1 MIVSH
6 VCATSTGYTVF
17 IIYCNIENKSARG
30 GWNPNIFIPYTW
42 NSVHLVTSKI
52 NSAFKKPWILFNHLC
67 KSDTCAW
74 WLRLNSFIV
83 DLSLTKAKSKDLK
96 KEHTPKKKK
105 EKEGKSSKYELMRKK
120 VGSGFQGWENG
131 DVVLGGLC
139 QLEGGTWWFFF
150 SCLSHL
156 NGLFEPEKVQRL

>member
-1 MIVSH
+1 MYVLLLQGTLFLLFIVTLKTK
-6 VCATSTGYTVF
+6 VQG
-17 IIYCNIENKSARG
+17 G
-30 GWNPNIFIPYTW
+30 GWNPSIFIPYTW